1 MFQSVQE
8 NCCGILLQHL
18 YEDICRISVERQVDE
33 ARDLVNRILAGDA
46 KAFKSLVEQNQRLVS
61 HIVFKMIPN
70 ETDREDLSQDVFM
83 RVYRNLG
90 RFEFRSKLSTWI
102 ARITY
107 NTCGNYLEKKK
118 IPLYEDLARE
128 QETIDSCA
136 SRSPLPD
143 EYVEK
148 QEISE
153 RLREEIDMLPIQYK
167 TIITLYHLDEMSYT
181 EIGGI
186 MKLPEGT
193 VKSYLFRARKLLK
206 ERLTARFQPEEL
218 WKPNT

>member
-1 MFQSVQE
+1 MFQSSKE
-8 NCCGILLQHL
+8 KYCGVLLQHL

-46 KAFKSLVEQNQRLVS
+46 KAFKTLVEQNQRLVS

-70 ETDREDLSQDVFM
+70 ETEREDLSQEVFM

-118 IPLYEDLARE
+118 IPLYEDLAPE
-128 QETIDSCA
+128 QKTIDPVQVLTLCLMKTQKRRKSQIGCTMRSTSCRF
-136 SRSPLPD
+136 STGRS
-143 EYVEK
+143 
-148 QEISE
+148 
-153 RLREEIDMLPIQYK
+153 
-167 TIITLYHLDEMSYT
+167 
-181 EIGGI
+181 
-186 MKLPEGT
+186 
-193 VKSYLFRARKLLK
+193 
-206 ERLTARFQPEEL
+206 
-218 WKPNT
+218 

>member
-1 MFQSVQE
+1 
-8 NCCGILLQHL
+8 
-18 YEDICRISVERQVDE
+18 VERQVDE

-118 IPLYEDLARE
+118 IPLYEDLAPE
-128 QETIDSCA
+128 QKTIDSCA
-136 SRSPLPD
+136 GANPLPD
-143 EYVEK
+143 EYTEK
-148 QEISE
+148 QEISD
-153 RLREEIDMLPIQYK
+153 RLREEVDMLPIQYK

-206 ERLTARFQPEEL
+206 ERLTAKFQPEEL
-218 WKPNT
+218 WNPNT